1 MALITKENPI
11 IEPATIEKIY
21 NVWWVENLTLDATL
35 TSSPEPILVVDYRL
49 CYLDENGN
57 PNFHPTERRRLHMRD
72 LFSYTATDE
81 TVYNA
86 VWNAVDV
93 LGNIGKT
100 QGVLD

>member
-1 MALITKENPI
+1 
-11 IEPATIEKIY
+11 
-21 NVWWVENLTLDATL
+21 
-35 TSSPEPILVVDYRL
+35 
-49 CYLDENGN
+49 
-57 PNFHPTERRRLHMRD
+57 MRD

-81 TVYNA
+81 TVYNT